1 MSRKKVNIAIP
12 KLKQHADK
20 VLADF
25 GFNCTVNEFT
35 EEYKKQ
41 FLDEYEKYE
50 RGYNGVLRQQKNG
63 KGTPPSPEKYLKLAY
78 NNAVERHKKEQ
89 ADNMTLL

>member
-1 MSRKKVNIAIP
+1 MTRKKVNIAIP

-50 RGYNGVLRQQKNG
+50 LV
-63 KGTPPSPEKYLKLAY
+63 
-78 NNAVERHKKEQ
+78 
-89 ADNMTLL
+89 

>member
-1 MSRKKVNIAIP
+1 MSREKVNIAIP

-20 VLADF
+20 VLADL
-25 GFNCTVNEFT
+25 GFDCTVNEFA

-41 FLDEYEKYE
+41 FSDEYEKYAH
-50 RGYNGVLRQQKNG
+50 GYNEALKQQKGG
-63 KGTPPSPEKYLKLAY
+63 KGTPPAPEKYLMLAF

-89 ADNMTLL
+89 VNN

>member
-20 VLADF
+20 VLADLE
-25 GFNCTVNEFT
+25 FNCTANEFS

-41 FLDEYEKYE
+41 FLDEYKKYE
-50 RGYNGVLRQQKNG
+50 RGYSEVLQQQKNG
-63 KGTPPSPEKYLKLAY
+63 KGTPPTPEKYLILAY
-78 NNAVERHKKEQ
+78 NNAVKRHKKEQ
-89 ADNMTLL
+89 VNN

>member
-20 VLADF
+20 VLADLE
-25 GFNCTVNEFT
+25 FNCTVNEFS

-41 FLDEYEKYE
+41 FIDEYKKYE
-50 RGYNGVLRQQKNG
+50 RGYKEILQQHKTG
-63 KGTPPSPEKYLKLAY
+63 KGTPPAPEKYLKLAY

-89 ADNMTLL
+89 INN